1 MAYPIYESFTEDHC
15 AQSQSREIESTAPNR
30 RCAESQ
36 LLLMIV
42 MYNKVLK
49 NVA

>member
-1 MAYPIYESFTEDHC
+1 MKYESFTEDHC
-15 AQSQSREIESTAPNR
+15 AQSQSQGIESTAPKR
-30 RCAESQ
+30 RYAESQ
-36 LLLMIV
+36 LLLMID